1 LENVFVSCRQ
11 SLAWLL
17 RASPKAHT
25 GVCSYILLRDE
36 VSRPFVPLHPIS
48 KPRLRCWRTVNMV
61 LLLHGGELLAERC
74 RSGDL
79 LSSIIPICCLPPC
92 RMDPKVLGLDIF
104 IIIVLS
110 QVVRGRPTVNSVTVR
125 ELKCG
130 DQTSLKESMSPEE
143 RINIRHNNRTAQSPA
158 RDEIRGVNEFALIIT
173 CNY

>member
-1 LENVFVSCRQ
+1 
-11 SLAWLL
+11 
-17 RASPKAHT
+17 
-25 GVCSYILLRDE
+25 
-36 VSRPFVPLHPIS
+36 
-48 KPRLRCWRTVNMV
+48 
-61 LLLHGGELLAERC
+61 
-74 RSGDL
+74 
-79 LSSIIPICCLPPC
+79 
-92 RMDPKVLGLDIF
+92 MDPKVLGLDIF